1 MRSLVAL
8 FRHVSS
14 GPPALP
20 RAASAACLVL
30 ATIVTVATAPA
41 ASAALPIDELR
52 VPPGFRV
59 QVLADDVPTAREM
72 AWSPR
77 GILYVG
83 SMNGRV
89 HALVVRDGHVR
100 EHHV

>member
-77 GILYVG
+77 GIRNNFV
-83 SMNGRV
+83 
-89 HALVVRDGHVR
+89 
-100 EHHV
+100 